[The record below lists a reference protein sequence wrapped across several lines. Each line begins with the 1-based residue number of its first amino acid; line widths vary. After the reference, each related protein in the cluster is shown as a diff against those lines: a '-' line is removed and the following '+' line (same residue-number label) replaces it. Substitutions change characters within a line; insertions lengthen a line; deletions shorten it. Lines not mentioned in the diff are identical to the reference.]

1 MKVDVERRK
10 KGRVA
15 KNFLGS
21 KRDGLELD
29 WLDVEECEVLY
40 GIFNIGREGGLGC
53 SSRSRV
59 KVDEGLRVLMI
70 LERENR
76 ELWEVKN
83 KGVFEMRIILHE

>member
-1 MKVDVERRK
+1 M
-10 KGRVA
+10 
-15 KNFLGS
+15 
-21 KRDGLELD
+21 
-29 WLDVEECEVLY
+29 
-40 GIFNIGREGGLGC
+40 
-53 SSRSRV
+53 